1 MYFLL
6 ILKHKTLLTT
16 KVYMDISFNYTL
28 TLIDLV
34 FKSIFSLYLQPSVI
48 VTAKKSPKKYPK
60 TAVKSDELARVANVQ
75 TLRH

>member
-1 MYFLL
+1 MYFIL

-28 TLIDLV
+28 TLMDLV

-48 VTAKKSPKKYPK
+48 VTAKKKKKNLQKIPQN
-60 TAVKSDELARVANVQ
+60 SC
-75 TLRH
+75 